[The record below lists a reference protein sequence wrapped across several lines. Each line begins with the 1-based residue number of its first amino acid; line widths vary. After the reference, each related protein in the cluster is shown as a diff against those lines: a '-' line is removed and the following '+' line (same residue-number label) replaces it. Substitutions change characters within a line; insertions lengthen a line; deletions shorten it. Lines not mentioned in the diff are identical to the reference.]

1 MPYLDKNFVIFYLVI
16 YIFSIK
22 NKVST
27 IKIFRLLTFFLAP
40 FHIIN
45 KNLALKSL
53 LYTFKVLYYKIIIND
68 WPKKK

>member
-22 NKVST
+22 N
-27 IKIFRLLTFFLAP
+27 
-40 FHIIN
+40 IN
-45 KNLALKSL
+45 KNLALKLL
-53 LYTFKVLYYKIIIND
+53 LYIFKILYYKIIIND